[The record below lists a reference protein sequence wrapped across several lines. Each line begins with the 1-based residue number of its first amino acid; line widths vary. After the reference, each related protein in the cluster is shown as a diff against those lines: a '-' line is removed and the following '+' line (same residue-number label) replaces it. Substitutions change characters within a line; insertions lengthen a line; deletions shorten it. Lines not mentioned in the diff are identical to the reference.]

1 MQNCKLKV
9 CLRIRN
15 TYFLIDFKMNMELE
29 INYKYYEYE
38 LGPELG
44 VKIRKDWSKKLDS
57 FPFEP

>member
-1 MQNCKLKV
+1 
-9 CLRIRN
+9 
-15 TYFLIDFKMNMELE
+15 MNMELE